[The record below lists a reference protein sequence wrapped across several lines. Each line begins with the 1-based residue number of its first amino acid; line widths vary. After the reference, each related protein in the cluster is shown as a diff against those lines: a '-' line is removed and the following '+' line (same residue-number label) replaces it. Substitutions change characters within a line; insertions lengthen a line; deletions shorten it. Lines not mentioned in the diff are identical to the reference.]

1 MGQYGYSMATYL
13 TIVKRPSDGQ
23 ARDVIVRHCGDLSL
37 LNRGNLPLG
46 KHDKGGYVLLPSQ
59 AVDSSGAGITSGGT
73 NKGEMMS
80 IC

>member
-1 MGQYGYSMATYL
+1 MGRDGYSVATYL
-13 TIVKRPSDGQ
+13 AIVKGTSDGQ
-23 ARDVIVRHCGDLSL
+23 AGDILVRHCGDLSL
-37 LNRGNLPLG
+37 LNRGTLPLG
-46 KHDKGGYVLLPSQ
+46 KHDKDGYVPLPSQ